1 MTDVSD
7 ADVAVD
13 EDGPKESH
21 ESPKG
26 DAAPETP
33 VAGSGAA
40 IKAAAARIADPEQR
54 VLQRIAEMRK
64 RKPHLREDK
73 ITMSHGAGGKQ
84 SHALITALFADVLS
98 NPVLDQLGD
107 QAVLPIPG
115 VDNLGLAVTTDSFVV
130 SPLFFPGGDIGEL
143 AINGTVNDL
152 AVGGATVLGIAAA
165 FILEEGL
172 DIDVLRRVVTSLRA
186 AADRAGVSVVTG
198 DTKVVPRGKADQLF
212 ITTTGVGIVELPQ
225 RSAMA
230 RVRAGDAVLLSG
242 AMGDHGA
249 TVMLARGDV
258 DLEAETLRSDTMPL
272 HGLTRALF
280 DAGIDVHF
288 MRDATRGGVA
298 TVLNEIAQGAGVAV
312 SMAED
317 TFPIHDAV
325 RGVAE
330 ILGIDAL
337 YIANEGKLV
346 AIVAQADAERA
357 LAVMHSRPEGVEAA
371 IIGKI
376 LPEPEGMV
384 FIETVFGGTRVVD
397 MLTGDPLPRIC

>member
-1 MTDVSD
+1 MS
-7 ADVAVD
+7 
-13 EDGPKESH
+13 
-21 ESPKG
+21 
-26 DAAPETP
+26 ETVVEP
-33 VAGSGAA
+33 GSGAA
-40 IKAAAARIADPEQR
+40 IRAASARIADPEQR
-54 VLQRIAEMRK
+54 VLERIAEMRK
-64 RKPHLREDK
+64 RKPSLREDA
-73 ITMSHGAGGKQ
+73 ITMSHGAGGKA
-84 SHALITALFADVLS
+84 SHTLITALFGDILS

-115 VDNLGLAVTTDSFVV
+115 VPGVGLAVTTDSFVV

-143 AINGTVNDL
+143 AVNGTINDL
-152 AVGGATVLGIAAA
+152 AVGGATPLGISAA

-172 DIDVLRRVVTSLRA
+172 DIATLRRVVESMRR
-186 AADRAGVSVVTG
+186 AADRVGISVVTG

-225 RSAMA
+225 RVALQ
-230 RVRAGDAVLLSG
+230 RIVPGDMVVLSG
-242 AMGDHGA
+242 AMGDHGS

-272 HGLTRALF
+272 NGLTAALL

-298 TVLNEIAQGAGVAV
+298 TVLNEIAQAAGVAV
-312 SMAED
+312 AIDESSL
-317 TFPIHDAV
+317 PIHDEV

-330 ILGIDAL
+330 ILGIDPL

-346 AIVAQADAERA
+346 AVIARGDAPRA
-357 LAVMHSRPEGVEAA
+357 LDLMRSRAEGTEAA
-371 IIGKI
+371 MIGEV

-384 FIETVFGGTRVVD
+384 FIRTGFGGTRVVD
-397 MLTGDPLPRIC
+397 MLIGDPLPRIC

>member
-1 MTDVSD
+1 MTELAPADD
-7 ADVAVD
+7 ADD
-13 EDGPKESH
+13 EDGLEEPLDQSKAQ
-21 ESPKG
+21 PPP
-26 DAAPETP
+26 DAPA
-33 VAGSGAA
+33 VGSGAA
-40 IKAAAARIADPEQR
+40 IKAKAASITDPEQR
-54 VLQRIAEMRK
+54 QLASIEEIRK
-64 RKPHLREDK
+64 RPPLLREHA
-73 ITMSHGAGGKQ
+73 ITMSHGAGGKS
-84 SHALITALFADVLS
+84 SHTLITALFANILR

-152 AVGGATVLGIAAA
+152 AVGGATPMGIAAA

-172 DIDVLRRVVTSLRA
+172 DVALLRRVVESLRA

-212 ITTTGVGIVELPQ
+212 ITTTGVGVVELPQ

-230 RVRAGDAVLLSG
+230 RVRPGDAVLVSG

-258 DLEAETLRSDTMPL
+258 DLEAESLRSDTMPL
-272 HGLTRALF
+272 NGLTKALL
-280 DAGIDVHF
+280 DSGTDVHF

-298 TVLNEIAQGAGVAV
+298 TVLNEIAQGAAV
-312 SMAED
+312 GISMDED
-317 TFPIHDAV
+317 SLPIHDAV

-346 AIVAQADAERA
+346 AIVAHDDADRA
-357 LAVMHSRPEGVEAA
+357 LALMRSRPEGEEAA
-371 IIGKI
+371 IIGKV

-397 MLTGDPLPRIC
+397 MLQGDPLPRIC